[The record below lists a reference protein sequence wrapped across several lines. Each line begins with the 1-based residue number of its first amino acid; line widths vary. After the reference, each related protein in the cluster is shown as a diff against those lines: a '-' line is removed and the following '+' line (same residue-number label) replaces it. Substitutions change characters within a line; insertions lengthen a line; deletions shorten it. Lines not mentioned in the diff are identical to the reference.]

1 MRFRF
6 AKQIRVITVTRRVSG
21 WTMLTF
27 GDESIGQ

>member
-1 MRFRF
+1 MYDRHST
-6 AKQIRVITVTRRVSG
+6 AQLTRLASG